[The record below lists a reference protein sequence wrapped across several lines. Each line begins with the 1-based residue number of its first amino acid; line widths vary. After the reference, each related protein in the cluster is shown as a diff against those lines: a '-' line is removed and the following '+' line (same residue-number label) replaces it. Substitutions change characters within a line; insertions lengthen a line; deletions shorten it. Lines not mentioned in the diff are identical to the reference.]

1 MKDTNYNHGCRVIS
15 LSHNHGLVA
24 DIKDKWNELQE
35 RVESVDL
42 EKGKLDAWCL
52 SFVVS
57 GPLAFSWMYQSF
69 SPVLLIA

>member
-42 EKGKLDAWCL
+42 EKGKLVTLHICNMPGV
-52 SFVVS
+52 F
-57 GPLAFSWMYQSF
+57 
-69 SPVLLIA
+69 LL

>member
-42 EKGKLDAWCL
+42 EK
-52 SFVVS
+52 
-57 GPLAFSWMYQSF
+57 
-69 SPVLLIA
+69 VLQNGSEWGQICTL